1 MRALFVTLL
10 TTGGA
15 QIANLVSSVL
25 AARLLL
31 PEGRGEFQ
39 AAWLWPTTVAYLVL
53 FGLNDSVLYFSASR
67 SEKPRAIFASGL
79 LIGTVLSLAAAG
91 ITYFLVIP
99 WAYQGYRPEVRDLAI
114 LMMLLIPCHIITPVF
129 LELLRGQHRMVSWNL
144 LRLSLGIAYLLFI
157 LLFFAAGRA
166 DIMSFGLA
174 YLGAHAVPLVL
185 ALWLTLDAGWGS
197 LAAPRGT
204 LRRLLGFGAKVHSGA
219 VVNQL
224 NGRID
229 QMLVATAL
237 DEAALGLYGSALA
250 LSQATPTLANSIGLV
265 AYPRACAEPDQAGR
279 AAIIGLYL
287 RLTVLLMLS
296 TTVVL
301 YLLAPWIVGLL
312 YGKSFMPAVPVLR
325 VLLLGVT
332 PLAIRELFNTA
343 FKAFERPLSSTKGE
357 VMALVVNAGC
367 LALLVPWFGL
377 LGAAWAFVI
386 VRWSSIFYLGWLV
399 KRDLGLGL
407 ADLFM
412 PRLTDWIR
420 AKSALATLW
429 RGFIRRPKPAE

>member
-99 WAYQGYRPEVRDLAI
+99 WAYQGYRPEVRDLAV

-197 LAAPRGT
+197 LAPSRRT
-204 LRRLLGFGAKVHSGA
+204 LRRLLGFG
-219 VVNQL
+219 
-224 NGRID
+224 
-229 QMLVATAL
+229 QMLVATVL
-237 DEAALGLYGSALA
+237 DETALGLYGSALA

-265 AYPRACAEPDQAGR
+265 AYPRACAEPDHAGR
-279 AAIIGLYL
+279 ATIIGLYL

-357 VMALVVNAGC
+357 VMALIVNAGC

-386 VRWSSIFYLGWLV
+386 VRWTSILYLGWLV
-399 KRDLGLGL
+399 NRDLGLGL
-407 ADLFM
+407 VDLFM
-412 PRLTDWIR
+412 PRHTDWIR
-420 AKSALATLW
+420 AKSALRTLW
-429 RGFIRRPKPAE
+429 QGIGAKPAQ